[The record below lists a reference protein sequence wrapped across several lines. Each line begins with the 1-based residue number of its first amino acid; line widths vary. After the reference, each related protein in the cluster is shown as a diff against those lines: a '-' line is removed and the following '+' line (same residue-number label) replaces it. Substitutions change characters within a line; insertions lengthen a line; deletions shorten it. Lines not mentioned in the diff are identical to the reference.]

1 MRTLTLELLRH
12 GPAHNQLLSPLT
24 QYLALCENHPAVTL
38 QLPIE
43 HNQMLHRLGALS
55 YRLGEASRNFQLHD
69 TARLMA
75 DMLGGIPG
83 LTADMNRRGASVP
96 AGAGSGFGAGA
107 NPGADITHV
116 RLVLSASELALLPF
130 ELTLSPPG
138 CPAEGQPL
146 LLQSLSPVCITRE
159 TRRVPESQLVW
170 PDETRVL
177 FVVAS
182 PAGQEPVPALA
193 HLLALRQLVE
203 PWVGRAG
210 QVAEHLTVLSH
221 ASLEDIAAACAAT
234 AFTHVHILA
243 HGSEHRD
250 GYDTRFGLMLHR
262 AGDPDGAAD
271 IVSGERLA
279 SALRTPTAGGVGGG
293 TTSRLAG
300 PAVVTLASCN
310 SGAVGSV
317 AGVGASIAHALHQ
330 AGIPLVI
337 ASQFPLSFGGSVR
350 MVEALYGGLLWGEDP
365 RVLLVDLRR
374 QLHAQ
379 FPDSHDWASL
389 TAYSSLPADFDAQLA
404 NAQIQ
409 RAMTSINVAL
419 GQADDVVA
427 LLPREALRLAAA
439 VAAEALAQ
447 QATAAHAAASAKPAA
462 KNGRGR
468 AAAVSTR
475 PAMTSPVGKPAA
487 GPTPAQLVAALDA
500 ALARVRRAK
509 QRLQDTMARH
519 GNQRARILGLLAST
533 EKREAALSHER
544 RLRSAAA
551 KAQHQHAAD
560 MWASLARA
568 RGLYFNCYTLE
579 RTPYWTTQYLS
590 LTMVL
595 RAGGQLGSDAEAPG
609 RGSAALWVSAE
620 VQALHDLAGP
630 QPMACAWAL
639 GNLIELYLLAPTIAG
654 LPARAQP
661 WAALAAAHARQ
672 LVDGAAEGAFEVFS
686 TRRQVQRYADW
697 YTLHVDWPAA
707 ASAAGGPQ
715 STAWHELL
723 AAAQAV
729 LAVLPAQQ
737 PEAWHYG
744 NA

>member
-55 YRLGEASRNFQLHD
+55 YRLGEASRGFQLHD

-75 DMLGGIPG
+75 DLLGGIPG
-83 LTADMNRRGASVP
+83 LTADMNRRSSPAP
-96 AGAGSGFGAGA
+96 AGAGAGPGAK
-107 NPGADITHV
+107 PGADITHL

-193 HLLALRQLVE
+193 HLLALRQRVE

-210 QVAEHLTVLSH
+210 QVAEHLTVISH
-221 ASLEDIAAACAAT
+221 ASLEDIEAACAAT

-243 HGSEHRD
+243 HGCEYRH

-271 IVSGERLA
+271 MVSGERLA
-279 SALRTPTAGGVGGG
+279 SALRTPSASAGGSR
-293 TTSRLAG
+293 TRLAG

-365 RVLLVDLRR
+365 RALLVELRR

-404 NAQIQ
+404 SAQIQ
-409 RAMTSINVAL
+409 RAMTSINLAL
-419 GQADDVVA
+419 GQADDVMA

-447 QATAAHAAASAKPAA
+447 PAA
-462 KNGRGR
+462 NKGRRR
-468 AAAVSTR
+468 AAAATVRATSTQ
-475 PAMTSPVGKPAA
+475 PAA
-487 GPTPAQLVAALDA
+487 PAPSTAQGVEALDA
-500 ALARVRRAK
+500 ALARVRLAK

-519 GNQRARILGLLAST
+519 DNQRARILGLLAST
-533 EKREAALSHER
+533 EKREAELSHER
-544 RLRSAAA
+544 RLRSAGAP
-551 KAQHQHAAD
+551 AQDRHAAD

-568 RGLYFNCYTLE
+568 RALYFHCYTLE

-590 LTMVL
+590 LTVVL
-595 RAGGQLGSDAEAPG
+595 RAGGQLGSDADAPG
-609 RGSAALWVSAE
+609 RDSTALWTSAE
-620 VQALHDLAGP
+620 VQALQDLGSA
-630 QPMACAWAL
+630 QPMVRAWAL

-654 LPARAQP
+654 LATRAQP
-661 WAALAAAHARQ
+661 WAALAVAHARL

-686 TRRQVQRYADW
+686 TRRQVQRYEDW
-697 YTLHVDWPAA
+697 YCLPVNWLAA
-707 ASAAGGPQ
+707 PDTAAGRRAAVWDG
-715 STAWHELL
+715 LL
-723 AAAQAV
+723 AAAHAV
-729 LAVLPAQQ
+729 LAVLPAQA
-737 PEAWHYG
+737 PVAWHYG
-744 NA
+744 QA